1 MAGSN
6 RYKQLELAQLRSF
19 SLAALQG
26 NFTAAARQ
34 LSLSVTTVWQ
44 QIRALE
50 RRLGT
55 TLLQVH
61 GRGLELTPEGRLLL
75 RLIQPHVSGLDSLER
90 LFQAQRQEL
99 PQHLTVA
106 ATYYLLSYHL
116 PRALQEFADG
126 HPAIRLNL
134 RGGIWPDVVRLV
146 ESGTADLGVVSY
158 AADAKRSPHLDYEPL
173 FDLHFTLLLP
183 AKHPLARKRR
193 VQPSDLADYPLITSA
208 KETFGYQ
215 TLERL
220 LIRHGLLDSIHVIL
234 ESPNTDLLRKY
245 VAMGLGIALTYM
257 GGEAEPPLPGL
268 VQRLFDPKLEPLP
281 VYLVVRKGG
290 HLPSVAEEFRQVVRK
305 LCRDTNPKR

>member
-116 PRALQEFADG
+116 SRALQEFG
-126 HPAIRLNL
+126 
-134 RGGIWPDVVRLV
+134 
-146 ESGTADLGVVSY
+146 
-158 AADAKRSPHLDYEPL
+158 
-173 FDLHFTLLLP
+173 
-183 AKHPLARKRR
+183 
-193 VQPSDLADYPLITSA
+193 
-208 KETFGYQ
+208 
-215 TLERL
+215 
-220 LIRHGLLDSIHVIL
+220 
-234 ESPNTDLLRKY
+234 
-245 VAMGLGIALTYM
+245 
-257 GGEAEPPLPGL
+257 
-268 VQRLFDPKLEPLP
+268 
-281 VYLVVRKGG
+281 
-290 HLPSVAEEFRQVVRK
+290 
-305 LCRDTNPKR
+305 RDRP